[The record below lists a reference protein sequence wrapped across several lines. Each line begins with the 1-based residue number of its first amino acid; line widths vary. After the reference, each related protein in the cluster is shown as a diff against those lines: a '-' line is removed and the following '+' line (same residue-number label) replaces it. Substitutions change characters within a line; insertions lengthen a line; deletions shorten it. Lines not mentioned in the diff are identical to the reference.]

1 MNINL
6 TVNKGAGVAKGPER
20 GLQEAVYMSVPSA
33 LPLFNNTKT
42 LL

>member
-20 GLQEAVYMSVPSA
+20 GLQEAVYVRPKRA
-33 LPLFNNTKT
+33 APF
-42 LL
+42 